1 VALHRRSLLL
11 CLLVLLTLTGG
22 AWVWGTWRSNDPA
35 ASFQRGLAAVKSR
48 DIVALHREILI
59 LRRFP
64 LYIHQMELLRGA
76 VLLSGGDYAAA
87 LKEFSA
93 CQREPQTQLL
103 ALTLAGET
111 LCRLDRQEEAIKVLE
126 RAASLDSPSIET
138 YRWLAIAYYDVGN
151 SSRAA
156 KTLRQ
161 VIKQD
166 PKDYRPYRLLGM
178 IQRERGRYE
187 EAADE
192 YRACLRLKPQIETL
206 RNQVRFELSDCLT
219 HLSQFQ
225 KALDLLDEIP
235 ESADTQALRAHC
247 YFGLGNSTK
256 ARDAAE
262 RAIELD
268 PNHIEGRGWLANLDL
283 EAGNFKAAARN
294 LELIVAIYPTEYA
307 PRKKL
312 SEAYLRL
319 DRKADAE
326 AQLAKSDELEA
337 LSLKYSRLLDQVNEK
352 PKDAALCFELAETAR
367 QLDRTKLAR
376 LWYRA
381 TLSLDPKFPD
391 AKQALEKLPK
401 AGSERL
407 HAPRSGPVPK
417 ASSTVGW

>member
-1 VALHRRSLLL
+1 MARHRRSLLL
-11 CLLVLLTLTGG
+11 GLLVLFALIGG
-22 AWVWGTWRSNDPA
+22 AWGWGTWHSNDPA

-48 DIVALHREILI
+48 DIVALHRETQI

-64 LYIHQMELLRGA
+64 LYIHQMELLRGT
-76 VLLSGGDYAAA
+76 VFLSGGDYALA

-93 CQREPQTQLL
+93 CQHDPQTQLL

-126 RAASLDSPSIET
+126 RAANLDSPPIET

-166 PKDYRPYRLLGM
+166 PDDFRPYRLLGM

-192 YRACLRLKPQIETL
+192 YRACLRLKPQDEVL
-206 RNQVRFELSDCLT
+206 RNQVRLELSDCLT

-225 KALDLLDEIP
+225 KALELLEQIP
-235 ESADTQALRAHC
+235 ESADAQALRAHC
-247 YFGLGNSTK
+247 YSGLGNTTK

-262 RAIELD
+262 RAIELN

-283 EAGNFKAAARN
+283 EAGNFKAAARS
-294 LELIVAIYPTEYA
+294 LELIVATYPSEHA

-312 SEAYLRL
+312 SDAYLGL
-319 DRKADAE
+319 NRKADAE
-326 AQLAKSDELEA
+326 VQRAKSEELQA
-337 LSLKYSRLLDQVNEK
+337 LSLKYSKLLDEVNDK
-352 PKDAALCFELAETAR
+352 PKDAKLCFELAETAR
-367 QLDRTKLAR
+367 QLDRIKLAH
-376 LWYRA
+376 LWYGA
-381 TLSLDPKFPD
+381 TLSLDAKFPG
-391 AKQALEKLPK
+391 AKEALEKLPNM
-401 AGSERL
+401 SSDRR
-407 HAPRSGPVPK
+407 HAPRSGPAPK
-417 ASSTVGW
+417 TSSPAGW